1 MSYFYDQF
9 MQGKLYIKI
18 TNKDKDFL
26 KELDNT
32 FDKYTWMSGDRL
44 YSEYTKNVLNSYDLY
59 LYFNKNDRW
68 GCGFRANNKSPDDHP
83 CVSIVEFLDS
93 LELSIKDKEIEEIFN
108 G

>member
-1 MSYFYDQF
+1 MSCFYDQV
-9 MQGKLYIKI
+9 MQSKLYIKI
-18 TNKDKDFL
+18 TNKDKDLL

-44 YSEYTKNVLNSYDLY
+44 YSEYTKNVLNSYDIY
-59 LYFNKNDRW
+59 LFFYKNNRW
-68 GCGFRANNKSPDDHP
+68 GCGFLAKNESPDDHP

-93 LELSIKDKEIEEIFN
+93 FKLLIEDKEIEEIFN